1 LTENDCCR
9 GRLATGPRRLV
20 SPLSRAQAPRIESA
34 AHALLTQVRVYLSR
48 VRRRSNVRPTVET
61 RETIAGLGP
70 RRRQIGHGT
79 RKYGSRAGNNR
90 FTICRARWIGLPTDS
105 SRKIESDIG
114 QPSRCRAP
122 ELPARTVRSAAIRS
136 FEGKSNSLY

>member
-1 LTENDCCR
+1 MTENDCCR
-9 GRLATGPRRLV
+9 GRLATGPRRLI
-20 SPLSRAQAPRIESA
+20 SPFPAPGP
-34 AHALLTQVRVYLSR
+34 HALNRRRMHCSPRSGSNSR
-48 VRRRSNVRPTVET
+48 SARRSNVRPTVET
-61 RETIAGLGP
+61 RETIAGLGR

-122 ELPARTVRSAAIRS
+122 ELSARTVRSLR
-136 FEGKSNSLY
+136 FEAVKVSQIA